1 MIGNVIEQL
10 FKNMN
15 YNVGS
20 LLAMMILILILVSV
34 KIVSKIDKGLVVLA
48 GFNVNDTIDDINYI
62 VKKIVNLRIF
72 DDENG
77 VMNKSVIDVNGEI
90 LSISQFTLQAITKDG
105 NRPSYVNAMKGE
117 DAIKL
122 YEIFNSKLNES
133 VKTYPGVFGAD
144 MLIKI
149 DNDGPIT
156 IVIDSQNK

>member
-1 MIGNVIEQL
+1 MKVVIQRC
-10 FKNMN
+10 KS
-15 YNVGS
+15 GS
-20 LLAMMILILILVSV
+20 CTVDD

-77 VMNKSVIDVNGEI
+77 VMNRSVIDVNGEV

-122 YEIFNSKLNES
+122 YDIFNSKLNEN
-133 VKTYPGVFGAD
+133 VKTYSGVFGAD

>member
-1 MIGNVIEQL
+1 MKVVIQRC
-10 FKNMN
+10 KC
-15 YNVGS
+15 GS
-20 LLAMMILILILVSV
+20 CTVDD
-34 KIVSKIDKGLVVLA
+34 KIVGKIDKGLVVLV
-48 GFNVNDTIDDINYI
+48 GFNVNDTIEDINYI

-72 DDENG
+72 DDEKG

-105 NRPSYVNAMKGE
+105 NRPSYINAMKGE

>member
-1 MIGNVIEQL
+1 MKVVIQRC
-10 FKNMN
+10 KS
-15 YNVGS
+15 GS
-20 LLAMMILILILVSV
+20 CTVED

-77 VMNKSVIDVNGEI
+77 VMNRSVIDVNGEI

-122 YEIFNSKLNES
+122 YDIFNSKLNEN
-133 VKTYPGVFGAD
+133 VKTYSGVFGAD

-149 DNDGPIT
+149 DNNGPIT